1 MFLRALAA
9 IAALFLVSCGS
20 ARLPMPD
27 ITPYRIEIQQGN
39 FVSQE
44 MVSQLKL
51 GMSKDQVRFVL
62 GTPLITDSFHADR
75 WDYVFRR
82 QKANSRELEQRK
94 LAVFFEDG
102 KLKRIE
108 GDVTPAASTDAAGVK
123 TPEAKPD
130 AQLAPAPVTTP
141 ESRPAVETASDA
153 VKPAQAAVPEKP
165 AAAPDPSGD
174 KQPQEKSWWERL
186 KDKVRF

>member
-9 IAALFLVSCGS
+9 IAALLLASCGS
-20 ARLPMPD
+20 IGLPTPD
-27 ITPYRIEIQQGN
+27 FKPYRMEVQQGN

-44 MVSQLKL
+44 MVSKLKL

-82 QKANSRELEQRK
+82 QRANSSELEHRK
-94 LAVFFEDG
+94 IAVFFEDG

-108 GDVTPAASTDAAGVK
+108 GDVMPAATADSAGGKAPEPRANAGSPAEPNAA
-123 TPEAKPD
+123 A
-130 AQLAPAPVTTP
+130 
-141 ESRPAVETASDA
+141 
-153 VKPAQAAVPEKP
+153 AQAASKP
-165 AAAPDPSGD
+165 ADAQQPGAAPAD
-174 KQPQEKSWWERL
+174 QPQEKSWWQRL
-186 KDKVRF
+186 KDKF

>member
-9 IAALFLVSCGS
+9 TAALLLASCGS
-20 ARLPMPD
+20 VGLPVPD
-27 ITPYRIEIQQGN
+27 LKPYRMEIQQGN

-62 GTPLITDSFHADR
+62 GTPLITDSFHAER

-82 QKANSRELEQRK
+82 QRANSRELEQRK
-94 LAVFFEDG
+94 IAVFFEDG

-108 GDVTPAASTDAAGVK
+108 GDVTPAPGADAAGPK
-123 TPEAKPD
+123 
-130 AQLAPAPVTTP
+130 
-141 ESRPAVETASDA
+141 
-153 VKPAQAAVPEKP
+153 
-165 AAAPDPSGD
+165 
-174 KQPQEKSWWERL
+174 
-186 KDKVRF
+186 

>member
-9 IAALFLVSCGS
+9 ISAVALVSCSSVG
-20 ARLPMPD
+20 LPGLD
-27 ITPYRIEIQQGN
+27 LKPYRIEIQQGN

-44 MVSQLKL
+44 MVSQLKP

-82 QKANSRELEQRK
+82 QRVNSLELEQRK
-94 LAVFFEDG
+94 IAVFFEGG

-108 GDVTPAASTDAAGVK
+108 GDVTPASGAD
-123 TPEAKPD
+123 
-130 AQLAPAPVTTP
+130 
-141 ESRPAVETASDA
+141 
-153 VKPAQAAVPEKP
+153 
-165 AAAPDPSGD
+165 AAAP
-174 KQPQEKSWWERL
+174 K
-186 KDKVRF
+186 

>member
-1 MFLRALAA
+1 MFLRVLAA
-9 IAALFLVSCGS
+9 IASLFLVSCGS
-20 ARLPMPD
+20 ARLPMPE

-82 QKANSRELEQRK
+82 QRANSRELEQRK
-94 LAVFFEDG
+94 LTLLFEDG
-102 KLKRIE
+102 KLKRIG
-108 GDVTPAASTDAAGVK
+108 GDVIPAASADAAGVK
-123 TPEAKPD
+123 TPEVKPEPQPASAAAPPSKPA
-130 AQLAPAPVTTP
+130 AQTSAEAT
-141 ESRPAVETASDA
+141 
-153 VKPAQAAVPEKP
+153 KPAQATAPDKP
-165 AAAPDPSGD
+165 GAAPVPSADD
-174 KQPQEKSWWERL
+174 KPQEKSWWERL
-186 KDKVRF
+186 KDKVKF

>member
-9 IAALFLVSCGS
+9 IAVLLLVSCGS
-20 ARLPMPD
+20 SGVSLPGLN
-27 ITPYRIEIQQGN
+27 PYRIEIQQGN

-82 QKANSRELEQRK
+82 QRVNSRELEQRK
-94 LAVFFEDG
+94 IAVFFEDS

-108 GDVTPAASTDAAGVK
+108 GDVVPAGADAAGGRPAEP
-123 TPEAKPD
+123 TAAAAAGADAAKPSPI
-130 AQLAPAPVTTP
+130 AP
-141 ESRPAVETASDA
+141 
-153 VKPAQAAVPEKP
+153 
-165 AAAPDPSGD
+165 PDR
-174 KQPQEKSWWERL
+174 PQEKNQ
-186 KDKVRF
+186 

>member
-9 IAALFLVSCGS
+9 IAALLLASCGS
-20 ARLPMPD
+20 VGLPTPHLK
-27 ITPYRIEIQQGN
+27 PYRMEIQQGN

-62 GTPLITDSFHADR
+62 GTPLITDSFHAER

-82 QKANSRELEQRK
+82 QRANSRELEQRK
-94 LAVFFEDG
+94 IAVFFEDG

-108 GDVTPAASTDAAGVK
+108 GDVMPASPADAAGVK
-123 TPEAKPD
+123 
-130 AQLAPAPVTTP
+130 APAA
-141 ESRPAVETASDA
+141 SPAPT
-153 VKPAQAAVPEKP
+153 
-165 AAAPDPSGD
+165 AAANPPAPD
-174 KQPQEKSWWERL
+174 QPQEKSWWQKL
-186 KDKVRF
+186 KDKF

>member
-1 MFLRALAA
+1 MFFRALAA
-9 IAALFLVSCGS
+9 IAALLLVSCGS
-20 ARLPMPD
+20 ARLPVPSM
-27 ITPYRIEIQQGN
+27 TPYRIEIQQGN

-82 QKANSRELEQRK
+82 QRTNSRELEQRK

-102 KLKRIE
+102 RLKRID
-108 GDVTPAASTDAAGVK
+108 GDVTPAT
-123 TPEAKPD
+123 KPAD
-130 AQLAPAPVTTP
+130 APAP
-141 ESRPAVETASDA
+141 
-153 VKPAQAAVPEKP
+153 
-165 AAAPDPSGD
+165 SGNG
-174 KQPQEKSWWERL
+174 KPQE
-186 KDKVRF
+186 

>member
-1 MFLRALAA
+1 MFLRVLAA
-9 IAALFLVSCGS
+9 IASLFLVSCGS
-20 ARLPMPD
+20 ARLPMPE

-51 GMSKDQVRFVL
+51 GMNKDQVRFVL

-82 QKANSRELEQRK
+82 QRANSRELEQRK
-94 LAVFFEDG
+94 LTVLFEDG

-108 GDVTPAASTDAAGVK
+108 GDVIPAATADSAAVK
-123 TPEAKPD
+123 TPEAKPGP
-130 AQLAPAPVTTP
+130 QPLPAPP
-141 ESRPAVETASDA
+141 SASA
-153 VKPAQAAVPEKP
+153 AQTSAEAAKPAP
-165 AAAPDPSGD
+165 AAAPDKPGTAPVPSGD
-174 KQPQEKSWWERL
+174 DKPQEKSWWERL
-186 KDKVRF
+186 KDKVKF

>member
-9 IAALFLVSCGS
+9 TAALLLASCGS
-20 ARLPMPD
+20 VGLPVPD
-27 ITPYRIEIQQGN
+27 LKPYRMEIQQGN

-62 GTPLITDSFHADR
+62 GTPLITDSFHAER

-82 QKANSRELEQRK
+82 QRANSRELEQRK
-94 LAVFFEDG
+94 IAVFFEDG

-108 GDVTPAASTDAAGVK
+108 GDVMPASAADAAGVK
-123 TPEAKPD
+123 A
-130 AQLAPAPVTTP
+130 
-141 ESRPAVETASDA
+141 
-153 VKPAQAAVPEKP
+153 P
-165 AAAPDPSGD
+165 AAAQPASEAAKPAPAAAANPPAPE
-174 KQPQEKSWWERL
+174 KPQEKSWWQKL
-186 KDKVRF
+186 KDKF